1 MNAGLLSKH
10 DNKNGC
16 DSYYFGTSD
25 PNPEEGNYLMYDRTT
40 QGNLPNNVKFSNC
53 SSEKIAYFIDA
64 VVNERNGKV
73 NCFTGKCISFDI
85 CLNCIEYYGIIFI
98 IGSQCLWVAILAISG

>member
-1 MNAGLLSKH
+1 MLVCFLSMITRMVVTVIILEPVTPTLR
-10 DNKNGC
+10 
-16 DSYYFGTSD
+16 S
-25 PNPEEGNYLMYDRTT
+25 MYDRAT

-64 VVNERNGKV
+64 VVNERNGKI

-85 CLNCIEYYGIIFI
+85 CLNCIENYGIIFI